1 MNPASRPFDVLIA
14 ASRARTAWI
23 PWCVAVACACAAL
36 PAWCAE
42 PAGTN
47 AVLAAPAANQSTNSP
62 AADHNRGDTNAP
74 AVHTASTN
82 ALSAETG
89 ERSDSRDSRESRDR
103 RRRGDRGDRGGRG
116 SGSSERAGSTSDG
129 TNGPTGKIDFATF
142 KLIGERNIFSP
153 SRTSRSPASEPRRQ
167 PKIDSF
173 SLVGTMSYEKGDFA
187 FFDGSGSD
195 YKKALKADDSIA
207 GYKVVEVA
215 ADEVTLEREGKTLK
229 MRMGSQMRREDDGAW
244 ELKNNARSESAVAA
258 SSADGTTSSGD
269 SSGDSGGADD
279 VLQRLLKKREQEL
292 KNEK

>member
-14 ASRARTAWI
+14 ASRARTAWVH
-23 PWCVAVACACAAL
+23 WCVAMACASGAL

-47 AVLAAPAANQSTNSP
+47 SAATVAATTATTNAPSAEGTNAPVLSSGSTNSP
-62 AADHNRGDTNAP
+62 
-74 AVHTASTN
+74 
-82 ALSAETG
+82 SAEAG
-89 ERSDSRDSRESRDR
+89 ERNDSRDSRDSRDR
-103 RRRGDRGDRGGRG
+103 RRRGDRGDRSGRG
-116 SGSSERAGSTSDG
+116 SGSSERGNSSSSG
-129 TNGPTGKIDFATF
+129 TNGPAGKIDFATF

-153 SRTSRSPASEPRRQ
+153 SRTSRTPASEARRQ
-167 PKIDSF
+167 PKVDSF

-187 FFDGSGSD
+187 FFDGSGSE

-244 ELKNNARSESAVAA
+244 ELRNNSRSESAVAA
-258 SSADGTTSSGD
+258 SSGDGATGSGD